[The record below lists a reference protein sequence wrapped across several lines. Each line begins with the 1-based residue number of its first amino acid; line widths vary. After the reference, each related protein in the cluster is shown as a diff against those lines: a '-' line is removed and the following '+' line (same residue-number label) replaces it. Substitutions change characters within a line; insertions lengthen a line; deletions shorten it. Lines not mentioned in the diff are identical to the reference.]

1 MKLARKTVVFRC
13 DASERIG
20 SGHVMRCLTLA
31 DMIAQNGGDCHFIC
45 RTLPGHLIDH
55 IIRRGH
61 TTHALSSP
69 VQPVGADWLGVPL
82 TQEITESAAVIAG
95 LPVDRIIV
103 DHYGLDAVW
112 ETEVG
117 PVGCPVMAID
127 DLADRSHAC
136 DILLDQNLGRD
147 AKDYD
152 GLVPEG
158 CQRLI
163 GTSYALLRP
172 EFAAARPA
180 SLVRR
185 KTAQL
190 RHIMISMGGADAG
203 NATTRVLDVLAAQK
217 GLPDGLHI
225 TVVMGSSALH
235 LGTVQERARRMPVPT
250 DVRVNVSNMAALMCT
265 SDLAIGAAG
274 GTSWE
279 RCCLGLP
286 TLMLVLADNQGSAAT
301 ALAEKGAAILIG
313 DARDPHWSH
322 KLPIIMDAVSDSMS
336 LQSITYVAASLCDGN
351 GAKRVLAAIGET
363 DGYLRPA
370 RMSDAEN
377 IFEWRYSQN
386 SAHFYRSIGI
396 PDMAAHKAWLDRA
409 FQNPAMDLR
418 VFSQGGHDIAH
429 VRFDINA
436 ANLTQAEIGIC
447 VSSAVRGKG
456 LGTRILKAAIEAPPP
471 NVVEL
476 LAEVHEDNIAL
487 RRIFEKIGFRQK
499 KRVGPFLY
507 LVLTFP
513 NSASHN
519 TGSSKGHS
527 E

>member
-1 MKLARKTVVFRC
+1 MNLGSKTVVFRC
-13 DASERIG
+13 DASVRIG

-31 DMIAQNGGDCHFIC
+31 DAIAQNGGDCHFIC
-45 RTLPGHLIDH
+45 RTLPGHLMDH
-55 IIRRGH
+55 ITGRGH
-61 TTHALSSP
+61 TTHALPSP
-69 VQPVGADWLGVPL
+69 VQPAGADWLGVPL
-82 TQEITESAAVIAG
+82 TQEIAETAAVIVG

-117 PVGCPVMAID
+117 PVGCSVMAID
-127 DLADRSHAC
+127 DMADRRHVC

-147 AKDYD
+147 AQDYD
-152 GLVPEG
+152 GLVPER
-158 CQRLI
+158 CHRLI

-180 SLVRR
+180 SLARR

-203 NATTRVLDVLAAQK
+203 NATTQVLDALAAQK
-217 GLPDGLHI
+217 SLPDGLHI
-225 TVVMGSSALH
+225 TVVVGGSAPH
-235 LGTVQERARRMPVPT
+235 LDTVRDRARTMPVST
-250 DVRVNVSNMAALMCT
+250 DVRVDVTNMAALMRD

-274 GTSWE
+274 STSWE

-286 TLMLVLADNQGSAAT
+286 TLMLVLVDNQVSAAT
-301 ALAEKGAAILIG
+301 ALDEKGAAILIG
-313 DARDPHWSH
+313 DARDPKWNH
-322 KLPIIMDAVSDSMS
+322 KLPIIMDAVSDFTSR
-336 LQSITYVAASLCDGN
+336 QSISHVAASLCEGN
-351 GAKRVLAAIGET
+351 GAKRVLAAIGEA
-363 DGYLRPA
+363 DGFLRPA
-370 RMSDAEN
+370 QMSDAED

-386 SAHFYRSIGI
+386 PVNFYRSIGI

-418 VFSQGGHDIAH
+418 VFSQGGHGIAH
-429 VRFDINA
+429 VRFDIDADNP
-436 ANLTQAEIGIC
+436 TQAEIGIC
-447 VSSAVRGKG
+447 LSSAVRGKG
-456 LGTRILKAAIEAPPP
+456 LGIRILKATIEARPP

-476 LAEVHEDNIAL
+476 LAEVHEDNIAS
-487 RRIFEKIGFRQK
+487 RRIFEKLGFRQK
-499 KRVGPFLY
+499 KRVGHFLC

-519 TGSSKGHS
+519 TSSFKGHS